1 MVLGGLSLDLYS
13 QTGHGRESVGSFSFS
28 MLADLIKVQEVDSER
43 YQELQAMAFDKNGA
57 YSLKEARKVNLLL
70 VCAGM
75 IEPSLSD
82 KDLQAHFGAATPKDL
97 ADKLLKGIDAT
108 LVADKISEL
117 SNFTLGNDEKNE

>member
-1 MVLGGLSLDLYS
+1 
-13 QTGHGRESVGSFSFS
+13 
-28 MLADLIKVQEVDSER
+28 MLFR
-43 YQELQAMAFDKNGA
+43 
-57 YSLKEARKVNLLL
+57 
-70 VCAGM
+70 
-75 IEPSLSD
+75 SD